1 MTEAQADVVIIGGSH
16 GGSEAAF
23 RLRQGGFAGSI
34 SLLSAE
40 PYLPYHRPPLS
51 KAFLAGEVTV
61 ESLLLR
67 GVASYEKANIIWRPS
82 TIVTHIDRVDRRLT
96 LADGSQL
103 SYGKLIIAT
112 GGRPRVLPLPGAE
125 LGGLHVM
132 RAIADVDR
140 LRPEFVAGS
149 RLVIVGAGYIGLEV
163 AAVAIK
169 TGLDVEIVEFAPRAL
184 ARVAGPEL
192 SAFYER
198 IHTAAG
204 VRFRFNTGVEG
215 FVSAAHD
222 GSHVGAVRCSGGV
235 ELPAD
240 LVLVAAGLMPN
251 VELAQEAGLAMGN
264 GIVVDE
270 FCQTS
275 DPDILAIGDCAEFP
289 LPYAGRR
296 ARLESVPNALEHA
309 RVAASVINGAP
320 SAYNAVP
327 WFWSDQYHYKLQSV
341 GLAQG
346 YDIAV
351 PRPGRTPE
359 AFIVFYLKE
368 GRVLAADCVS
378 AMAEFNAAKKMV
390 AEKVVV
396 DAAALAD
403 PAVDLKS
410 LLPPK
415 AA

>member
-1 MTEAQADVVIIGGSH
+1 MTDAQADVVIIGGSH

-23 RLRQGGFAGSI
+23 RLRQGGFTGSI
-34 SLLSAE
+34 ALLSSE

-67 GVASYEKANIIWRPS
+67 GVASYEKANITWRPS
-82 TIVTHIDRVDRRLT
+82 TTVTHIDRVDRRLT
-96 LADGSQL
+96 LADGSHL
-103 SYGKLIIAT
+103 TYGKLILAT

-132 RAIADVDR
+132 RSIADVDK

-149 RLVIVGAGYIGLEV
+149 RLIIVGAGYIGLEV

-192 SAFYER
+192 SAFYEGV
-198 IHTAAG
+198 HGKAG
-204 VRFRFNTGVEG
+204 VKFRFNTGVEG
-215 FVSAAHD
+215 FVSAPHD
-222 GSHVGAVRCSGGV
+222 GSRVGAVRCSGGT

-240 LVLVAAGLMPN
+240 LVLVAAGLVPN
-251 VELAQEAGLAMGN
+251 VELAVEAGLTMGN

-275 DPDILAIGDCAEFP
+275 DPDILAIGDCVEFP

-296 ARLESVPNALEHA
+296 VRLESVPNALEHA
-309 RVAASVINGAP
+309 RVAASVINGSP

-327 WFWSDQYHYKLQSV
+327 WFWSDQYNYKLQSV
-341 GLAQG
+341 GLSQG

-351 PRPGRTPE
+351 QRPGRTPE

-378 AMAEFNAAKKMV
+378 AVAEFNAAKKLV
-390 AEKVVV
+390 TEKITV

-403 PAVDLKS
+403 PAVELKS
-410 LLPPK
+410 LIPAK

>member
-1 MTEAQADVVIIGGSH
+1 MTDQNADAVIIGGSH

-23 RLRQGGFAGSI
+23 RLRQGGFTGSI
-34 SLLSAE
+34 FLLSAE
-40 PYLPYHRPPLS
+40 PHLPYHRPPLS

-67 GVASYEKANIIWRPS
+67 GVASYEKANITWCPS
-82 TIVTHIDRVDRRLT
+82 TLVTHIDRADRRLA
-96 LADGSQL
+96 LADGSHL
-103 SYGKLIIAT
+103 IYGKLILAT
-112 GGRPRVLPLPGAE
+112 GGRPRTLPLPGAE

-132 RAIADVDR
+132 RSIADVDR
-140 LRPEFVAGS
+140 LRPEFLPGK

-169 TGLDVEIVEFAPRAL
+169 SGLEVEIVEFAPRAL

-192 SAFYER
+192 SAFYEGV
-198 IHTAAG
+198 HGKAG
-204 VRFRFNTGVEG
+204 VKFRFNTGVEG
-215 FVSAAHD
+215 FVPALHD
-222 GSHVGAVRCSGGV
+222 GSRVGAVRCSDGT

-240 LVLVAAGLMPN
+240 LVLVAAGLVPN

-270 FCQTS
+270 FCRTS
-275 DPDILAIGDCAEFP
+275 DPDILAIGDCVEFP

-296 ARLESVPNALEHA
+296 VRLESVPNALEHA

-320 SAYNAVP
+320 SPYNAVP
-327 WFWSDQYHYKLQSV
+327 WFWSDQYNYKLQSV
-341 GLAQG
+341 GLSQG
-346 YDIAV
+346 YEDAV
-351 PRPGRTPE
+351 LRPGRTPE
-359 AFIVFYLKE
+359 SYIVFYMKE
-368 GRVLAADCVS
+368 GRVLAADCVN
-378 AMAEFNAAKKMV
+378 AVAEFNAAKKMV
-390 AEKVVV
+390 TEKLVV

-410 LLPPK
+410 LLPAK